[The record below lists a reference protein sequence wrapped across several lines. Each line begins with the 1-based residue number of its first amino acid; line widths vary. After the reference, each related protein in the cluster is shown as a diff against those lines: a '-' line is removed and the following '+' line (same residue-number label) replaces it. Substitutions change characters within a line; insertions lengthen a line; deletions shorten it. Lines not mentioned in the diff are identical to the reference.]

1 MNIVSEEA
9 KYSMFMIFILFF
21 SLGKCMSLKAC
32 YPYFKIPEFN
42 TLDTWVMGLYDT
54 CSYQSPQGRQV
65 RELQRI
71 LKPGVE
77 NILLSNN
84 NLCSFMIIDL
94 VNQQKLICFH
104 RPSHILTHYL
114 INFQSRIKVYSVLI
128 RKSPKHEQMVKVH
141 RMPEM
146 GSSPYTWIVVDK
158 TLWNPL
164 HN

>member
-9 KYSMFMIFILFF
+9 KYSIFMFFILYF

-114 INFQSRIKVYSVLI
+114 NNFQKLVTLNSQNDKCT
-128 RKSPKHEQMVKVH
+128 KVH
-141 RMPEM
+141 YELLKAL
-146 GSSPYTWIVVDK
+146 IFIIFFK
-158 TLWNPL
+158 
-164 HN
+164 